1 MQEDNRIKYLSAAG
15 VLVTLAGVL
24 GILLEW
30 NRYAVIFLVV
40 LGAAIPALSVL
51 TARNHAK
58 KLNTAMHNANRNRE
72 WEELRSS
79 DLWNRL
85 PFREELDRMIDERQ
99 ETLMAKRDM
108 EDYDRQATLQA
119 LQSQI
124 NPHFLYNTLECIRG
138 QALLDD
144 NREIATMLE
153 ALGDFFRYSIS
164 RKENIVLLRDEIQ
177 NIRGYLLIQNYRF
190 PDRFDLELEYL
201 EDQDLLD
208 SCYVPKLMLQ
218 PIVEN
223 SILHA
228 FENKLK
234 GTIVIQIDADEE
246 HLLITV
252 SDNGDGMEESVLKE
266 LNARIRGERDS
277 EPRPV
282 QSHGNGIALE
292 NVNKR
297 IAVLFGKQYGM
308 QVYSSPGTGTDVEII
323 LPRKQDDRGDL
334 S

>member
-1 MQEDNRIKYLSAAG
+1 MQGENRLKSALFAG
-15 VLVTLAGVL
+15 ITLTLAGTA
-24 GILLEW
+24 GILLGW
-30 NRYAVIFLVV
+30 NRYAAAFLVLAGGLLSAGLIIMV
-40 LGAAIPALSVL
+40 RNRAQKFEDAL
-51 TARNHAK
+51 RK
-58 KLNTAMHNANRNRE
+58 ANRSQE
-72 WEELRSS
+72 WDTLRSS
-79 DLWNRL
+79 DLWRRL
-85 PFREELDRMIDERQ
+85 PFHEELDRMIDERQ
-99 ETLMAKRDM
+99 ETIMAKRDM